1 MAYKS
6 QVTNKYLGAGFKGAP
21 KSNRNPASTELGQIV
36 SALQNDL
43 TPAVANWATANIE
56 GLQDAAEKKMQKLY
70 ASGKDSKTINAEIL
84 NGDHPDLEHKYTE
97 AVVEGQIG
105 RIEAYETI
113 NKIDLEIGN
122 YKPRDETLE
131 TFWQGY
137 LPNFDERGKF
147 FTEGFAVV
155 FNEYKAKALSK
166 DAANRAI
173 FQENLKINGIVTS
186 LQGEYKL
193 NGYQEGKFWQFVES
207 FSSPLPFGGKKNYFV
222 SNASK
227 NKAMF
232 LFIEDLV
239 RTAETTE
246 QLKDAEKLLD
256 EARGGKHKLGTLAET
271 YNVEEV
277 SKLRESILAR
287 EQWIADKSWTS
298 RTREKILKE
307 ENFIQDYF
315 AYLYGGKL
323 SDETVVDRNA
333 PLSGE
338 VISQTGFDVTKD
350 EALSYYDNKANDV
363 LKEMLAYDYSFAT
376 TLNQIINN
384 VDNINRHQ
392 STIEQIF
399 IDAENGVYMD
409 DIKRLTDDIAEAGGN
424 TSDQSTI
431 MSAYYRA
438 KNAKE
443 SGASLF
449 PFLEDAFWQD
459 SRKTIYSLITE
470 DSRLMSIETDN
481 AKRMII
487 ANMVLNE
494 YQKKVREFYREDPE
508 PSRTV
513 EGGNKCVEWNQRR
526 IAFKIATESAILKA
540 YQTEQFFKASSA
552 AIEVSDTNKIS
563 KTIASEASSTAIEGA
578 VGKQVN
584 IFNRLLSEKLA
595 TIEDVKETSAK
606 TLTPISELDVITQ
619 RVNEIKQDLAKAGVT
634 FLDDE
639 EITKL
644 LLDKL
649 GLKDSDVNF
658 DEAQAE
664 MRTNIETLIS
674 EGFDKAIPQL
684 VAQKDKVLTFWKD
697 ESKLSTPESIM
708 AQTEFLTTLFGEVTG
723 LGKDFAPN
731 VLLRMNPIT
740 LDLIAQS
747 LNIDS
752 DSFRTTL
759 ETIFKISLPSI

>member
-6 QVTNKYLGAGFKGAP
+6 QVTNKYMGAGFKGAP
-21 KSNRNPASTELGQIV
+21 RSNRNPAATELGQIV
-36 SALQNDL
+36 SALKNDL
-43 TPAVANWATANIE
+43 TPAIGNWAEANLE
-56 GLQDAAEKKMQKLY
+56 GVQDAATKKMQKLY
-70 ASGKDSKTINAEIL
+70 AEGKSSADINKAIL
-84 NGDHPDLEHKYTE
+84 AGDHPDLEHKYTQ
-97 AVVEGQIG
+97 AVVEGQFG

-113 NKIDLEIGN
+113 NNITKSIGD
-122 YKPRDETLE
+122 YKPRDQSLE
-131 TFWQGY
+131 NFWQGY
-137 LPNFDERGKF
+137 LPNFDEKGQF

-166 DAANRAI
+166 DMENRAI

-193 NGYQEGKFWQFVES
+193 NGYQEGKFWKFVES

-222 SNASK
+222 NNASK

-246 QLKDAEKLLD
+246 QLEDAEKLLD
-256 EARGGKHKLGTLAET
+256 EARGGKHKLGTLAQT
-271 YNVEEV
+271 YNAEEV
-277 SKLRESILAR
+277 SKLRASIISR
-287 EQWIADKSWTS
+287 EQWIADKSWTN
-298 RTREKILKE
+298 RTREKILTE
-307 ENFIQDYF
+307 ETFIKDYF

-323 SDETVVDRNA
+323 SDGTNVDRNA
-333 PLSGE
+333 PDFAEEEG
-338 VISQTGFDVTKD
+338 
-350 EALSYYDNKANDV
+350 AASYYDNKANET
-363 LKEMLAYDYSFAT
+363 LKEMLEYDYSFAT

-409 DIKRLTDDIAEAGGN
+409 DIKRLTEDIAGAGGN
-424 TSDQSTI
+424 MSDQSTI

-438 KNAKE
+438 KNAKV

-459 SRKTIYSLITE
+459 SRKTVYNLITS
-470 DSRLMSIETDN
+470 DSRLITIEKDD

-508 PSRTV
+508 PSRTLLN
-513 EGGNKCVEWNQRR
+513 GNEWVKWNQRR
-526 IAFKIATESAILKA
+526 IAFKIGTESAILKS
-540 YQTEQFFKASSA
+540 YQTEQFFKATSEL
-552 AIEVSDTNKIS
+552 IELQDVNAIS
-563 KTIASEASSTAIEGA
+563 KTIASEASSEAIEGI

-595 TIEDVKETSAK
+595 TLEDIKETSAK
-606 TLTPISELDVITQ
+606 TLTPISELSFITE
-619 RVNEIKQDLAKAGVT
+619 RVNEIKQDLVKAGIT

-644 LLDKL
+644 LFKKL
-649 GLKDSDVNF
+649 GIKDSDVNF

-674 EGFDKAIPQL
+674 EGFDKAMPQL
-684 VAQKDKVLTFWKD
+684 VAQKDKILTFWKD